1 MDVQAGFQQRLATAL
16 KGAAPM
22 PDTDPTYG
30 RRVENRARRH
40 RSRQRRAIPA
50 GAAGVAL
57 VATGGYL
64 LRPDHSSSPTNADPG
79 SPTHSSPGL
88 GGVGPAC
95 MPASLSPGGPVRI
108 SARVGQPLTVDAHLE
123 GQHDDWVRAEQ
134 LVVMPPGYQPEAP
147 GEADNPHVRLAA
159 SNRLTRVR
167 PAGQPVTLTW
177 TPTRAGRYPLI
188 DVGSGVCD
196 PAQGVY
202 RAEGNFGVI
211 IVR

>member
-1 MDVQAGFQQRLATAL
+1 MDVQAGFQVRLAVAL
-16 KGAAPM
+16 KDAAPM
-22 PDTDPTYG
+22 PEPDPTYG
-30 RRVENRARRH
+30 QRVEGRARRR

-50 GAAGVAL
+50 GVAGVAL
-57 VATGGYL
+57 VAAGGYL
-64 LRPDHSSSPTNADPG
+64 LRPDRGATPNADPG
-79 SPTHSSPGL
+79 QSSPGS
-88 GGVGPAC
+88 GGLGPAC
-95 MPASLSPGGPVRI
+95 MGASLFPEGHVRI
-108 SARVGQPLTVDAHLE
+108 SARVGQPVKVSAHLE